1 MSTRPGRTLVP
12 TRREAVGSAPVR
24 PPTSR
29 TRRPPHPPSGGRRS
43 ASRQA
48 DTLSPVVSRRITL
61 RGTVKPRRL
70 TQRNRQ
76 EKPRNYLYN
85 TFGACGGEIFH
96 RPRMSHGGA
105 VPLTQDRKGHAMTP
119 VPPATALAAPEPP
132 TRPLVVTDSQ
142 TLLDDLLRLADIAG
156 VTIDAVSGGRLAR
169 RYWSDAPLVVVGPE
183 AARGCIAACLPHRR
197 NVVLVGG
204 DMDDGRVWDLATAI
218 GAEHVV
224 FLPDAEIWLVDL
236 FACLGTPHRR
246 HATVVGVLGGRG
258 GAGATCLA
266 VAIALAGLR
275 RRLRTVLVDADP
287 NGGGIDLALGAEHLP
302 GLRWPDV
309 VKAAERTPHRLLAD
323 ALPSV
328 DELTVLSW
336 NRAGASL
343 ISPNAMSTLLTT
355 ARCGSELIAVDL
367 PRSVDEAAAAALQM
381 CRMTLLV
388 VPAEVRATAAAMRV
402 REAAQAHCPDVRV
415 VVRVPG
421 PGGLAARAVADAV
434 GAPLGGVLRSEN
446 GLAQALE
453 RGEPPG
459 SRRRGP
465 LARFSARLLTS
476 IDFDAEDAAA

>member
-1 MSTRPGRTLVP
+1 
-12 TRREAVGSAPVR
+12 
-24 PPTSR
+24 
-29 TRRPPHPPSGGRRS
+29 
-43 ASRQA
+43 
-48 DTLSPVVSRRITL
+48 
-61 RGTVKPRRL
+61 
-70 TQRNRQ
+70 
-76 EKPRNYLYN
+76 
-85 TFGACGGEIFH
+85 
-96 RPRMSHGGA
+96 
-105 VPLTQDRKGHAMTP
+105 MTP
-119 VPPATALAAPEPP
+119 VPPTTTLADPEAPS
-132 TRPLVVTDSQ
+132 RPLVVTDSQ

-156 VTIDAVSGGRLAR
+156 VTIDTVVDGRLAR

-183 AARGCIAACLPHRR
+183 AARGCIAACLPRRR

-204 DMDDGRVWDLATAI
+204 DMDDGGVWDLATAL

-224 FLPDAEIWLVDL
+224 FLPDAEIWLIDIL
-236 FACLGTPHRR
+236 ACLGTPHRR
-246 HATVVGVLGGRG
+246 HATVVGFIGGRG

-275 RRLRTVLVDADP
+275 RGLRTVLVDADP
-287 NGGGIDLALGAEHLP
+287 LGGGIDLALGAENLP
-302 GLRWPDV
+302 GMRWPDV

-336 NRAGASL
+336 NRSGASL
-343 ISPNAMSTLLTT
+343 IHPNAMSALLTS

-367 PRSVDEAAAAALQM
+367 PRSVDAATASALEM
-381 CRMTLLV
+381 CSMVLLV
-388 VPAEVRATAAAMRV
+388 VPAEVRAAAAAMRV

-421 PGGLAARAVADAV
+421 PGGLGARAVAEVV
-434 GAPLGGVLRSEN
+434 GAPLYGVLRSEN

-465 LARFSARLLTS
+465 LARFSARFVTS
-476 IDFDAEDAAA
+476 IDFDAEETAA